1 MGSQT
6 HVGMQEEEEV
16 RMEAMAEVEEVWDVF
31 NS

>member
-6 HVGMQEEEEV
+6 HVGIEEEV